1 MIHLL
6 DVCSSLE
13 IATPNYAHPH
23 IVPLV
28 PDPAGGSGPL
38 VRTFSVTTQVEFAP
52 LQEAAIDAY
61 VATGDPLDKVR
72 TDPTILTSS
81 FPVRHCCRSN
91 RKNPPKTIRI
101 MLVEVAELQDKP
113 LLDGCIA

>member
-13 IATPNYAHPH
+13 IANPKSHSPLRFL
-23 IVPLV
+23 PLV

-61 VATGDPLDKVR
+61 VATGDPLDKVC
-72 TDPTILTSS
+72 TDSMFLTRS
-81 FPVRHCCRSN
+81 FSGSTVLS
-91 RKNPPKTIRI
+91 
-101 MLVEVAELQDKP
+101 LQHE
-113 LLDGCIA
+113 GCP